1 LNHDSVREASD
12 FFNSLLGYEPGVI
25 ALLDRLYADH
35 PDAVFFDI
43 GALHGYYAALVGTRF
58 PGWQVAA
65 FEPNPEAFSVLE
77 ANFQRLEIKGQ
88 ALRRA
93 VNAMGDD
100 LHFRG
105 RTIVAPS
112 TPDAII
118 VSGVRFDDMH
128 TAFEAAAKIVKIDV
142 HGAEGLVLDGMREA
156 LIKVVTGL
164 LVEIHAEHL
173 IIGNYTYAAM
183 LERLEES
190 GFDVFEV
197 ENFRHSNTPALERLV
212 SDRREQFVDF
222 ARWTPEQISH
232 ERLLFAMRKCE
243 GPS

>member
-1 LNHDSVREASD
+1 MPHWWERVFRDGR
-12 FFNSLLGYEPGVI
+12 SLPSS
-25 ALLDRLYADH
+25 
-35 PDAVFFDI
+35 
-43 GALHGYYAALVGTRF
+43 
-58 PGWQVAA
+58 Q
-65 FEPNPEAFSVLE
+65 NPEAFSVLE

-128 TAFEAAAKIVKIDV
+128 TRGSRRPAKIVKIDV

-164 LVEIHAEHL
+164 LVE
-173 IIGNYTYAAM
+173 NPCRT
-183 LERLEES
+183 
-190 GFDVFEV
+190 
-197 ENFRHSNTPALERLV
+197 
-212 SDRREQFVDF
+212 
-222 ARWTPEQISH
+222 SH
-232 ERLLFAMRKCE
+232 HRQL
-243 GPS
+243 